1 MLAKNY
7 QRKLF
12 GRYGKTRPKLNPVY
26 KLTVNVGNSLYLFK
40 QNCWENF
47 SHTIKLLEKS
57 GEKTFVEQNLCH

>member
-47 SHTIKLLEKS
+47 SHTIKLLEK
-57 GEKTFVEQNLCH
+57 